1 MISPKKRPVAVR
13 ASTEFISTN
22 GFDHAASLSLAWRR
36 RSIIDSGI
44 VSLSSLSAQPQDHL
58 LMIATGSPRADGRK
72 QYFAGAAGISEEGD
86 GGEGLGIVSITKS
99 NTFITT
105 NINQV
110 ELQQE
115 VENLRRENK
124 LITSAWYD
132 MTMRLQ
138 SNTVVL
144 QRRSE
149 APKSWLGKQR
159 VAVGGSS
166 SLVRPTSFHH

>member
-1 MISPKKRPVAVR
+1 MCNPRLIIRKVR
-13 ASTEFISTN
+13 T
-22 GFDHAASLSLAWRR
+22 DAA
-36 RSIIDSGI
+36 
-44 VSLSSLSAQPQDHL
+44 
-58 LMIATGSPRADGRK
+58 K
-72 QYFAGAAGISEEGD
+72 
-86 GGEGLGIVSITKS
+86 
-99 NTFITT
+99 
-105 NINQV
+105 V

-138 SNTVVL
+138 SNTVIL

-159 VAVGGSS
+159 LAVGGPS
-166 SLVRPTSFHH
+166 SLVSFP

>member
-1 MISPKKRPVAVR
+1 MAANSTLREQI
-13 ASTEFISTN
+13 ASTKKETAEKGSVGPLIV
-22 GFDHAASLSLAWRR
+22 
-36 RSIIDSGI
+36 RSS
-44 VSLSSLSAQPQDHL
+44 
-58 LMIATGSPRADGRK
+58 
-72 QYFAGAAGISEEGD
+72 
-86 GGEGLGIVSITKS
+86 SITDTS
-99 NTFITT
+99 
-105 NINQV
+105 QV

-138 SNTVVL
+138 SNTVIL

-159 VAVGGSS
+159 LAVGGSS
-166 SLVRPTSFHH
+166 SLV